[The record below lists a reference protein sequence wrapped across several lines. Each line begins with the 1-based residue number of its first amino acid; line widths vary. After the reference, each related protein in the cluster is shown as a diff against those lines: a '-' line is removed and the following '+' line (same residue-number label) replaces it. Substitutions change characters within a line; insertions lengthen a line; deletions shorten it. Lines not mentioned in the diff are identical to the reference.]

1 MPRQLLDSVVGL
13 LDWTET
19 RAPNSNL
26 IFDFVF
32 DFCPII
38 WRQLISRSLRCHIP
52 FYSFTHTRTH
62 THTIRSTRFGVMFF
76 FFHKLFYLLFLLLF
90 VLFCFC
96 LFFSIF
102 VYVFS
107 VFWWLPLKL
116 NKRMFII
123 YIYIYLYNIFNYQYG
138 QLQYIIYRIS
148 LTYLHTMRVSAAV
161 SLYR

>member
-1 MPRQLLDSVVGL
+1 MGPLE
-13 LDWTET
+13 TET

-26 IFDFVF
+26 IFDFIF

-38 WRQLISRSLRCHIP
+38 WRQLISLSLPCHIP
-52 FYSFTHTRTH
+52 FYSF

-90 VLFCFC
+90 VLFC
-96 LFFSIF
+96 LFFFRFSYMF
-102 VYVFS
+102 FS

-123 YIYIYLYNIFNYQYG
+123 YIFIYI
-138 QLQYIIYRIS
+138 YIIYSTINMANYNTLFIAYR
-148 LTYLHTMRVSAAV
+148 LHTYIQCVY
-161 SLYR
+161 L